1 MNFHLR
7 PYNQYILNIVTN
19 IYLGLDFSKKMLPK
33 KHLAFDLYNHQA
45 VDCLNML
52 DQQYDEWVIIVNTV
66 TVCFPPVTRN
76 DKDALK
82 NETVDIENENNN
94 IE

>member
-52 DQQYDEWVIIVNTV
+52 DQQYDE
-66 TVCFPPVTRN
+66 
-76 DKDALK
+76 
-82 NETVDIENENNN
+82 
-94 IE
+94 

>member
-1 MNFHLR
+1 MYFKYIYQHLSR
-7 PYNQYILNIVTN
+7 VRF
-19 IYLGLDFSKKMLPK
+19 FSKKMLPK